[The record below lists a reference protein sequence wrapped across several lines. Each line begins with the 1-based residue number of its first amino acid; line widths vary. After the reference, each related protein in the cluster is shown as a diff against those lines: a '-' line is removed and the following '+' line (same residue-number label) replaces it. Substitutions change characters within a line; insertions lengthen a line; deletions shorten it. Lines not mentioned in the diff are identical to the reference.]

1 MLRWR
6 RLISPNT
13 VVRCM
18 SPPNDSRKPAGEQM
32 RQGHRL
38 IQVGVGLF
46 LIALLTGLVVH
57 KMPLPRLALSA
68 HLLGIMQGTFLA
80 IIGLL
85 WPRLRLGRV
94 SSKATFLL
102 LVYGCLAAWLANL
115 LGASWAAGGSIVPFA
130 SGNARGTALQEGII
144 TVGLRTA
151 AVSLILA
158 LLLLLWGLRLGGTSG
173 PDR

>member
-1 MLRWR
+1 M
-6 RLISPNT
+6 N
-13 VVRCM
+13 
-18 SPPNDSRKPAGEQM
+18 PPNDLGKLVREQM

-57 KMPLPRLALSA
+57 KMPLPRLALSV

-80 IIGLL
+80 VVGLL
-85 WPRLRLGRV
+85 WPRLRLGRM

-102 LVYGCLAAWLANL
+102 LVYGCLAAWFANL
-115 LGASWAAGGSIVPFA
+115 LGAIWAAGGSMVPFA
-130 SGNARGTALQEGII
+130 SGNTQGTALQEGII

-151 AVSLILA
+151 AISLILA
-158 LLLLLWGLRLGGTSG
+158 LLLLLWGLRLGATSG
-173 PDR
+173 PER